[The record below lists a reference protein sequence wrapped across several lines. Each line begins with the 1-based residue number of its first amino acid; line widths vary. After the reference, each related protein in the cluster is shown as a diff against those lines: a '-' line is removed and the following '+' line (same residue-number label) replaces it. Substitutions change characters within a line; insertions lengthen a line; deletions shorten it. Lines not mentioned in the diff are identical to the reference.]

1 MNVRQILLRHIRVDG
16 GTQARAKMDDEAITE
31 YAEAMGAGASFPP
44 IVVFEDKENL
54 LWLGDG
60 FHRVAGA
67 ELAGKKNIKAE
78 IKPGGLREARL
89 YAIGAN
95 LTHGL
100 RRSNADK
107 RLAVSMLLDDPEWGV
122 WSNREIARVAG
133 VDHQFVNNMR
143 SERVATVATPA
154 EEKPA
159 PKEKPDS
166 TSFDPAEPGER
177 ECAFPDTEH
186 RGPTDQ
192 DRADWNGTQQ
202 LPAPVER
209 ALPPQV
215 ARLWMD
221 KVEDLKKQL
230 EAKDV
235 EIAEARE
242 RLKEMADQLQ
252 EAQAE
257 NESLHRIL
265 DAEDLLKEFKK
276 EVHRNQELARV
287 TQSRNDGLMSEN
299 FDLTQRLK
307 SAQRK
312 IERLERK
319 TVVEPVLDE
328 VG

>member
-1 MNVRQILLRHIRVDG
+1 
-16 GTQARAKMDDEAITE
+16 MDDEAITE

-44 IVVFEDKENL
+44 VVVFEDKENL

-60 FHRVAGA
+60 FHRYAAA

-100 RRSNADK
+100 RRTNADK
-107 RLAVSMLLDDPEWGV
+107 RLAVRMLLDDPEWKN
-122 WSNREIARVAG
+122 WSNRQIAEVTGVSHNLVNEMRFEGVAS
-133 VDHQFVNNMR
+133 DANKCENT
-143 SERVATVATPA
+143 EA
-154 EEKPA
+154 KPA
-159 PKEKPDS
+159 PHTPTLDESDE
-166 TSFDPAEPGER
+166 DPRDVDIPTHPGPAAAPPAQVTPPSASAAVPPPHVAE
-177 ECAFPDTEH
+177 
-186 RGPTDQ
+186 
-192 DRADWNGTQQ
+192 
-202 LPAPVER
+202 
-209 ALPPQV
+209 
-215 ARLWMD
+215 LWIA

-230 EAKDV
+230 EAKDT
-235 EIAEARE
+235 EIAEAKE

-312 IERLERK
+312 IERLEK
-319 TVVEPVLDE
+319 KALVLDE